1 MNILVVDDNP
11 RNIQIVG
18 NLLKEQNL
26 KIAFA
31 TDGSKALELTRE
43 HEFDL
48 ILLDV
53 MMPGMDGFEVCRKLR
68 TDNRSKNI
76 PIIFL
81 TAKTDSAS
89 VVKGFEI
96 GANDYVTKPFNSYE
110 LLARVK
116 TQLELS
122 SKRKQLDQ
130 LNRNLEKKVAER
142 TIELANANRRLLRL
156 EKSKSDF
163 LSVISHELRTPLNT
177 LTGITHL
184 LQNTPL
190 TDEQQDYLQAIELA
204 SARLARFSEMALL
217 ITSLQTGGQL
227 PEMFDLK
234 VNLLFEIAVFEL
246 RQAIEEKKIH
256 TKITLPLE
264 EIMLFG
270 DAELIRKCLII
281 LIENAIKQLPEGGTV
296 MLEAAILP
304 DNRINLH
311 VSDNGPGFPADILE
325 VFGETVPSR
334 DNLVRNMGALSLT
347 AVKLIMDVHGGS
359 MKIENNPNGGAKV
372 NLLFAGKE

>member
-96 GANDYVTKPFNSYE
+96 GANDYVTKPFNSHE